1 MFDFS
6 KRVAMVTGATGAL
19 GAVVA
24 RRLVSAGASLVLP
37 VRSPEKLALAYPDLA
52 EGERVL
58 AVAADLTDEKAMET
72 AVAAALARFGGLDL
86 LVNVA
91 GTFRSGEIATTGLAV
106 WDDLWRTNLVA
117 TLVPIRAALPALL
130 ARRGGAIVNVASPAA
145 LAGAA
150 GVAAYS
156 ASKSAV
162 LRLTESLAAEVKGKG
177 IRVNSVLPGTMNTAA
192 NRAAMPD
199 ADRSRWV
206 ETTSVADAVLFLL
219 SDRARDLHAVALPV
233 LGLGG

>member
-6 KRVAMVTGATGAL
+6 NRVAMVTGATGAL

-24 RRLVSAGASLVLP
+24 RRLVTAGASLVLP
-37 VRSPEKLALAYPDLA
+37 VRSPERLALAYPDLA

-58 AVAADLTDEKAMET
+58 AVTADLTDEKAMET
-72 AVAAALARFGGLDL
+72 AVGAALARFGGLDL

-91 GTFRSGEIATTGLAV
+91 GTFRFGEIATTGLPV
-106 WDDLWRTNLVA
+106 WEELWRTNVLA
-117 TLVPIRAALPALL
+117 TLVPTRAALPALL
-130 ARRGGAIVNVASPAA
+130 ARRSGAIVNVASPAA

-156 ASKSAV
+156 ATKAAV
-162 LRLTESLAAEVKGKG
+162 LRLTESLAGEVKGKG

-206 ETTSVADAVLFLL
+206 ETTSVADAILFLL
-219 SDRARDLHAVALPV
+219 SDTARDLHAVALPV